1 MDTPVSRVMI
11 LESDQ
16 SDRQSQAPGLT
27 MDTPVSRVMILARD
41 RSLAERL
48 HAALHTNN
56 PALQTVQSGASCIVL
71 GMREEELGELHSTI
85 SSVRTR
91 HKGAIIAVVPFS
103 RRARELAGA
112 LVDAVVWHDEIDDSL
127 RNLVGRYRH
136 NSLQHRFARAL
147 ASAVAEDR
155 QLALGLRRLCTLDP
169 PAILVED
176 GLAALM
182 HISGFPCTVLF
193 TACWRG
199 FGSSG
204 CAIRFVVERSSL
216 CSRSRRGGMFGHCS
230 APRSHSQD
238 DRSRNFDPTLRASFN
253 RPFQLSAYG
262 SLDAFGRPR
271 LRT

>member
-1 MDTPVSRVMI
+1 
-11 LESDQ
+11 
-16 SDRQSQAPGLT
+16 

-91 HKGAIIAVVPFS
+91 HKGAIIAAVPFS

-176 GLAALM
+176 GLAAL
-182 HISGFPCTVLF
+182 GLPAD
-193 TACWRG
+193 TA
-199 FGSSG
+199 
-204 CAIRFVVERSSL
+204 
-216 CSRSRRGGMFGHCS
+216 RRRLH
-230 APRSHSQD
+230 AY
-238 DRSRNFDPTLRASFN
+238 LRLPLH
-253 RPFQLSAYG
+253 RPFHRLLAWIRLLWMCDPIRCRKKLIVLSVEAGRDVRTLQRTAVTLAGRPFSELRSDPEGVLQQALSAIG
-262 SLDAFGRPR
+262 
-271 LRT
+271 LREP